1 MRKLFILTAICCL
14 ALACTPQG
22 AEEIVVTRDQLGAQW
37 PLQVNSA
44 RLSCSD
50 EGVVLRLGQKR
61 YALDTVALAQGLPD
75 AREIAVR
82 RPQPGAPDGA
92 SVPADLAPLL
102 DACTGLAHV
111 ASGS

>member
-61 YALDTVALAQGLPD
+61 YALDTVALAQG
-75 AREIAVR
+75 REQSDRAE
-82 RPQPGAPDGA
+82 A
-92 SVPADLAPLL
+92 STTTAKHL
-102 DACTGLAHV
+102 T
-111 ASGS
+111 SG